1 MNPRVLVIESWPLPD
16 AVESALVISDSSKL
30 VIGYGTGEEQFAVIT
45 FHGPCNV
52 KDGDPNDETLNGHP
66 LYQYGLKHYSIH
78 RIENSPW
85 LRELERQNSVH
96 PQHNAERYLSGKMH
110 ILFALKE
117 QTVECIVRERAGID
131 VEVFDSRREAVERC
145 RERIN
150 A

>member
-1 MNPRVLVIESWPLPD
+1 MNPRILIIESWPPPD
-16 AVESALVISDSSKL
+16 TVERALVISDSSKL
-30 VIGYGTGEEQFAVIT
+30 LIGYGTGEGKFAVIT
-45 FHGPCNV
+45 FHGAWNV
-52 KDGDPNDETLNGHP
+52 KDGGPNDEALNGHP

-85 LRELERQNSVH
+85 LRELECQNSIH
-96 PQHNAERYLSGKMH
+96 PQHNTERYLSGKAH
-110 ILFALKE
+110 FLFALKE

-145 RERIN
+145 WERID